1 MISQQTIKAENK
13 KRLYQLI
20 SGNSGISRAC
30 LASVTSLSKTTVSFL
45 IEELIQE
52 GRIVDQGS
60 IESGRKGRRP
70 NSLSV
75 NSRDCVIVL
84 NWRRHEIW
92 LSLVSAAFEI
102 EAQERE
108 SAEPE
113 TLGAKALAEKILSFI
128 RRYTEDRSVLG
139 ICITVPGMIDSARH
153 QIISMV
159 LALSEEGLIDEI
171 RRMIPE
177 YPISFLNDT
186 ACMAYAEQA
195 FGEMEEDSY
204 LYVNINEGI
213 GASLVQNSRI
223 LHGGTGM
230 GTQLGHFSID
240 RNGKKCRCGN
250 RGCLEN
256 RIGELALPERI
267 LENDLNIPLP
277 GKEEGSRILFRDIG
291 QMAGEGN
298 GEAEKLIKILAS
310 DLSFALGNFIT
321 VLHPDSVVIGGM
333 ARKLGETFLEE
344 IISDLKET
352 GFRFFLD
359 NLDIR
364 FAGLGE
370 EAILTGAARYYI
382 DTHYNFQEDLTGKLF
397 LG

>member
-1 MISQQTIKAENK
+1 M
-13 KRLYQLI
+13 
-20 SGNSGISRAC
+20 
-30 LASVTSLSKTTVSFL
+30 
-45 IEELIQE
+45 
-52 GRIVDQGS
+52 
-60 IESGRKGRRP
+60 
-70 NSLSV
+70 
-75 NSRDCVIVL
+75 L

-102 EAQERE
+102 EVQERE

-171 RRMIPE
+171 RRLIPE
-177 YPISFLNDT
+177 YPISVLNDT

-213 GASLVQNSRI
+213 GASLVQNARI

-240 RNGKKCRCGN
+240 RNGKRCRCGN

-321 VLHPDSVVIGGM
+321 VLHPDSVIIGGM

>member
-1 MISQQTIKAENK
+1 MLSQQAIKAENK

-20 SGNSGISRAC
+20 SQNFGISRAC
-30 LASVTSLSKTTVSFL
+30 LASSASLSKTTVSLL

-60 IESGRKGRRP
+60 IESGKKGRRP
-70 NSLSV
+70 NSLAV
-75 NSRDCVIVL
+75 NRRDCVVVL

-113 TLGAKALAEKILSFI
+113 TLGAGTLAEKILSFI
-128 RRYTEDRSVLG
+128 ERYTSDRSVLG
-139 ICITVPGMIDSARH
+139 ICITVPGMIDSVGHR
-153 QIISMV
+153 IISIV
-159 LALSEEGLIDEI
+159 LELSQDRIIDEI
-171 RRMIPE
+171 RRRIPE

-186 ACMAYAEQA
+186 ACMAYAERA
-195 FGEMEEDSY
+195 FSETAGDSC

-213 GASLVQNSRI
+213 GASMIQNSRI

-267 LENDLNIPLP
+267 LENNLDIPLP
-277 GKEEGSRILFRDIG
+277 GKQEGSRILFRDIG
-291 QMAGEGN
+291 KMAAEGSR
-298 GEAEKLIKILAS
+298 EAEKLIKILAS

-321 VLHPDSVVIGGM
+321 VLRPDSGVIGGM

-344 IISDLKET
+344 TISDLKET
-352 GFRFFLD
+352 GFQFFLE

-364 FAGLGE
+364 FAELGD
-370 EAILTGAARYYI
+370 EAILTGAARYYM
-382 DTHYNFQEDLTGKLF
+382 DTHYNFQENLAGKLF
-397 LG
+397 LT

>member
-1 MISQQTIKAENK
+1 
-13 KRLYQLI
+13 
-20 SGNSGISRAC
+20 
-30 LASVTSLSKTTVSFL
+30 
-45 IEELIQE
+45 
-52 GRIVDQGS
+52 
-60 IESGRKGRRP
+60 
-70 NSLSV
+70 
-75 NSRDCVIVL
+75 
-84 NWRRHEIW
+84 
-92 LSLVSAAFEI
+92 
-102 EAQERE
+102 
-108 SAEPE
+108 
-113 TLGAKALAEKILSFI
+113 
-128 RRYTEDRSVLG
+128 
-139 ICITVPGMIDSARH
+139 
-153 QIISMV
+153 
-159 LALSEEGLIDEI
+159 
-171 RRMIPE
+171 
-177 YPISFLNDT
+177 
-186 ACMAYAEQA
+186 
-195 FGEMEEDSY
+195 
-204 LYVNINEGI
+204 
-213 GASLVQNSRI
+213 
-223 LHGGTGM
+223 M

-240 RNGKKCRCGN
+240 RNGKRCRCGN

>member
-1 MISQQTIKAENK
+1 MLSQQTIKAENK
-13 KRLYQLI
+13 KKLYQLI

-171 RRMIPE
+171 RRLIPE
-177 YPISFLNDT
+177 YPISVLNDT

-204 LYVNINEGI
+204 LYVNINE
-213 GASLVQNSRI
+213 
-223 LHGGTGM
+223 
-230 GTQLGHFSID
+230 
-240 RNGKKCRCGN
+240 
-250 RGCLEN
+250 
-256 RIGELALPERI
+256 
-267 LENDLNIPLP
+267 
-277 GKEEGSRILFRDIG
+277 
-291 QMAGEGN
+291 
-298 GEAEKLIKILAS
+298 
-310 DLSFALGNFIT
+310 
-321 VLHPDSVVIGGM
+321 
-333 ARKLGETFLEE
+333 
-344 IISDLKET
+344 
-352 GFRFFLD
+352 
-359 NLDIR
+359 
-364 FAGLGE
+364 
-370 EAILTGAARYYI
+370 
-382 DTHYNFQEDLTGKLF
+382 
-397 LG
+397 